1 MKRAATIATAI
12 LGLLAC
18 LNIFAG
24 IHHLLTQTTTHVD
37 LHLRWV
43 DQQYI
48 LRGQNPYDVCFADR
62 SGDVQAYERKIGR
75 DCRAFADLGVP
86 QDVGYPPWSFVI
98 GTLLYWP
105 PWEVVRLWSA
115 AINMVAL
122 GFLAWWAARLAVRG
136 DHLAGQRECV
146 GVPTPRAGSPCH
158 QIQPASRASRMNGYA
173 LAVLFA
179 VGALACSGHVGTLRV
194 GQGTI
199 VVLALLAAAH
209 RADSAGRPLLAG
221 LLLGLAMMKPTVAG
235 PFILCLLISGRWRA
249 LASCTLY
256 LLGASC
262 LIWWQTGVNPA
273 EMTLQMFEASRRFV
287 ADGTGPMNLALR
299 LIPDPGRASAVLAI
313 VCLIAA
319 AVAMVRLR
327 GRPLLELFAIAAIC
341 GRFWT
346 YHRGYDDTALL
357 FLVAALAMRALETGR
372 SVWFTAA
379 VGIGATLWMPGALYS
394 DHTGPVMDTINVA
407 RMLVWIPGAVLLT
420 VGTHDTPWNS
430 ASTKRC
436 GSNVSISSGVSPSP
450 TNLTGIFN

>member
-24 IHHLLTQTTTHVD
+24 VHHLFTQTTTHVD

-48 LRGQNPYDVCFADR
+48 LRGQNPYDVCFAAR
-62 SGDVQAYERKIGR
+62 SGDVQAYEQKTGR
-75 DCRAFADLGVP
+75 NSRPFADLGVP

-105 PWEVVRLWSA
+105 PWEMLPLWCT
-115 AINMVAL
+115 AINLAAL
-122 GFLAWWAARLAVRG
+122 GYLAWWASRLAPNARLA
-136 DHLAGQRECV
+136 
-146 GVPTPRAGSPCH
+146 
-158 QIQPASRASRMNGYA
+158 M
-173 LAVLFA
+173 LFA

-209 RADSAGRPLLAG
+209 RADCAGRPLVSG
-221 LLLGLAMMKPTVAG
+221 LLLGLALMKPTVAG
-235 PFILCLLISGRWRA
+235 PFVLCLLISGRWKA
-249 LASCTLY
+249 LASCVLY

-273 EMTLQMFEASRRFV
+273 EMTLQMFEASRRFL

-299 LIPDPGRASAVLAI
+299 VIPDPGRASAALSI
-313 VCLIAA
+313 ICLIAA
-319 AVAMVRLR
+319 TATMYRLCA
-327 GRPLLELFAIAAIC
+327 RPLLELFGIAAIC

-346 YHRGYDDTALL
+346 YHRGYDDTAII
-357 FLVAALAMRALETGR
+357 FLVAALTMLALETR
-372 SVWFTAA
+372 RPTWFIAA
-379 VGIGATLWMPGALYS
+379 VGVGVTLWMPGALYS
-394 DHTGPVMDTINVA
+394 DHTGPVMDAVNVM
-407 RMLVWIPGAVLLT
+407 RMLVWIPGAVLLA
-420 VGTHDTPWNS
+420 VGVYDPPWNS
-430 ASTKRC
+430 ASTNRC
-436 GSNVSISSGVSPSP
+436 GSKVSMSSGVSPRP